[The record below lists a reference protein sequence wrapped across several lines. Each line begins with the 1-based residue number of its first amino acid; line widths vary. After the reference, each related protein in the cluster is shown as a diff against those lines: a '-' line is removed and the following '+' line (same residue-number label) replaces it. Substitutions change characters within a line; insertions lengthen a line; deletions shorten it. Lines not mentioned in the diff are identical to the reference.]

1 MNVIASVQ
9 VALRSLIAN
18 KLRSGLTML
27 GIVIGVGAVIALVA
41 AGAGAQA
48 EVAERFESL
57 GANML
62 TISPGAMF
70 FRGISFGSA
79 SAASLTFGSASAAS
93 LTNDDVEAI
102 ASLATSISA
111 IAPEYSARG
120 QQVAYSGENYQTTVL
135 GVTSEYLTV
144 ANWQIDRG
152 RFIES
157 LDLTNRA
164 KVVVLGATVVEEL
177 FGDLVDPLGKMV
189 KINRQNYQI
198 VGLMAAK
205 GVGGFQ
211 NLDDQVFI
219 PLSTAQLKF
228 GGAGNTSL
236 ENINVQVASADKME
250 RAQAELAAILRAS
263 HGLASGQDDDFTI
276 QNQTQMVETVQET
289 TETFTVLL
297 GSIAA
302 ISLLVGGIGVMN
314 IMLVSVT
321 ERTREIGIRKAV
333 GAKRRDIMAQFL
345 VEAMA
350 LSFLGG
356 LIGVLAGYG
365 GAQLVT
371 PLMGGTRAVVTP
383 DSVVMALG
391 VSIAVGLFFGLY
403 PASRAAALNPIDALR
418 FE

>member
-1 MNVIASVQ
+1 MNVIASVR

-27 GIVIGVGAVIALVA
+27 GIIIGVAAVIALVA

-48 EVAERFESL
+48 QVTERFESL
-57 GANML
+57 GSNML
-62 TISPGAMF
+62 VISPGTMS
-70 FRGISFGSA
+70 FRGMSQGSA
-79 SAASLTFGSASAAS
+79 SARS

-102 ASLATSISA
+102 AHLASAVSA
-111 IAPEYSARG
+111 IAPEYSIFG
-120 QQVAYSGENYQTTVL
+120 QQVVYGNKNTQTTVL
-135 GVTSEYLTV
+135 GVTPEYLAV
-144 ANWQIDRG
+144 HNWQVDRG

-164 KVVVLGATVVEEL
+164 KVVVLGATVAEEL
-177 FGDLVDPLGKMV
+177 FGETLVDPLGKTV
-189 KINRQNYQI
+189 KIKRQNYQI
-198 VGLMAAK
+198 VGLLTSK

-211 NLDDQVFI
+211 NLDDQAFI

-236 ENINVQVASADKME
+236 GAINVQVISADKME
-250 RAQAELAAILRAS
+250 WAQAELAAILRAR
-263 HGLASGQDDDFTI
+263 HGLAQGQSDDFTV
-276 QNQTQMVETVQET
+276 QDQTQIVETMQDVMG
-289 TETFTVLL
+289 TFTVLL

-333 GAKRRDIMAQFL
+333 GAKRRDIMLQFL

-350 LSFLGG
+350 LAFLGG
-356 LIGVLAGYG
+356 LVGVLAGYG
-365 GAQLVT
+365 GAQVVT
-371 PLMGGTRAVVTP
+371 PLMGGARALVTP
-383 DSVVMALG
+383 DSVIMALS

>member
-27 GIVIGVGAVIALVA
+27 GIIIGVGAVIALVA
-41 AGAGAQA
+41 VGAGAQA
-48 EVAERFESL
+48 QVSEQFESL
-57 GANML
+57 GSNML
-62 TISPGAMF
+62 VVSPGAVS
-70 FRGISFGSA
+70 FRGISMGGGSA
-79 SAASLTFGSASAAS
+79 ES

-102 ASLATSISA
+102 ARLASAASA
-111 IAPEYSARG
+111 IAPEYSAWG
-120 QQVAYSGENYQTTVL
+120 QQVVYGNKNTQTTVL
-135 GVTSEYLTV
+135 GVTPVYPTV
-144 ANWQIDRG
+144 RNWQVDRG

-157 LDLTNRA
+157 LDITNQA
-164 KVVVLGATVVEEL
+164 KVAVLGATVAEEL
-177 FGDLVDPLGKMV
+177 FEGTLVDPLGKRV

-236 ENINVQVASADKME
+236 GAINVQVVSPDKMAW
-250 RAQAELAAILRAS
+250 AQAELAAILRAS
-263 HGLASGQDDDFTI
+263 HGLAQGQADDFTV
-276 QNQTQMVETVQET
+276 QDQTQIVETMQDIMS
-289 TETFTVLL
+289 TFTVLL

-350 LSFLGG
+350 LAFLGG

-371 PLMGGTRAVVTP
+371 PLMGGTRAVVTT
-383 DSVVMALG
+383 DSVAMALG
-391 VSIAVGLFFGLY
+391 VSVAVGLFFGLY
-403 PASRAAALNPIDALR
+403 PASRAARLNPIDALR